1 MNVRELIELLSQ
13 HDSESKVTVVV
24 TECEQYVVV
33 NNQHI
38 QINNEESC
46 EE

>member
-38 QINNEESC
+38 QINNDECVDE
-46 EE
+46 